1 MATGLQIPER
11 LLKRL
16 SDLGIRDHQLV
27 EKFIAGSGPGGQKI
41 NKTASCVSLRHIPTN
56 IEIQCQ
62 SERSQTQN
70 RIIARERLCEQIE
83 AYRKKIRLER
93 GRETARVRFQKRKPS
108 PGSKARKRRAK
119 QFRSDKKASRKG
131 VGKDD

>member
-1 MATGLQIPER
+1 MATGLQLPER

-16 SDLGIRDHQLV
+16 SDLGVRDHQLV

-41 NKTASCVSLRHIPTN
+41 NKTSSCVSLRHLPTN

-70 RIIARERLCEQIE
+70 RITARERLCEQIE
-83 AYRKKIRLER
+83 AYREKVRLQR
-93 GRETARVRFQKRKPS
+93 GRIQARTRFQKRKPS
-108 PGSKARKRRAK
+108 PASKARKRRAK
-119 QFRSDKKASRKG
+119 QFRSEKKAARKN
-131 VGKDD
+131 VSKDD